1 MSQNDL
7 LSYKENNNINNIN
20 SQGSVKLPEMD
31 LPPSYFQSLL
41 EFEDKYIDE
50 QKNKNVQID
59 QKEND
64 NDIKPNEAFYPLE
77 QDVKEEQ
84 NKNNNENVDF
94 YNEEFFGLDNK
105 EKKDEVKNRNNIK
118 EIKEEK
124 IGVKNN
130 NSENNQEKDE
140 EYLDV
145 NDFFFSEDNEEKQ
158 DSQLNKQNIEN
169 KEEKDNNIINKE
181 QIIKKEN
188 KESPDSFLL
197 TEEDINLFKDNFLQ
211 EEEKPKANNNNIN
224 CTNNNK
230 NNKNKIIDDNK
241 EINNDNIDFE
251 DIVDLNYVNE
261 LDYDYEDEDYKYNYN
276 NKNINDINDI
286 NNINK
291 KSNENKNNIK
301 SKNIKNKNNN
311 EIINNND
318 YDYNYLTEKNSPKHS
333 NDSDSENSETYYQN
347 KKPSKHKYIDNGM
360 NKIKNN
366 PNTDDLDAD
375 YGIKWDINNS
385 NCILPDLA
393 KLRKPQPWDEDVI
406 DITQRIFGYKSF
418 RKFQLEII
426 NAYLMNKDIFA
437 CMPTGS
443 GKSLCYQIP
452 AVLSENTVTIVVM
465 PLISLILDQAK
476 FLTGLGIKVLYLE
489 GGVNPRF
496 LNIKSLFQNESS
508 LDNIKIVFITPE
520 KLNAK
525 NGATF
530 EFLDKLYSEGLF
542 KRIVIDEA
550 HCVSQWGRDF
560 RPDYLEL
567 KKIKKQYP
575 KVTILAL
582 TATAPK
588 KVRDDVIYQLGMEKP
603 FFFQLSYNRPN
614 LYLEIRKKKL
624 YYDPIED
631 MAKILK
637 KFYKNKC
644 GLIYCNSKIECEKI
658 SNILKKNYDI
668 NCAFYHAGMT
678 DADRREI
685 QDNWMNDEIK
695 VVVATVAFG
704 MGINKLD
711 VRFVIHFGLPK
722 SFELYY
728 QEIGRAGRDG
738 EPSRCILYYDQS
750 DRKTI
755 HFLLSKNNDPSKES
769 EDLRGLTQMI
779 DFCEQEFECRRVT
792 ALSYFD
798 EKFDREKCNSMC
810 DNCFKSLKC
819 ENKDVTKECRIIL
832 GLLYVLGNNRFQ
844 QTATQIND
852 YLRGKKEL
860 DKIGRKKEF
869 FGRLSNFSIQD
880 INKMIRYLII
890 KKYAEE
896 KLVKGTY
903 AVWSVVQITKFG
915 EQSFMNDDIVI
926 KIPFK
931 KTKYLSNEEKNEYNK
946 KNKNKNE
953 TIEHTG
959 YHRNYEGNTTDFKS
973 KDYLKY
979 EYIVDNTKD
988 YGLCNPTEFE
998 DLFEQLK
1005 NVRRNLVKKE
1015 NEKRRKA
1022 ANDWNYTVCNLDDI
1036 FTDTGLKELVRKLPT
1051 TIEELNKKN
1060 IFGVSET
1067 NLKQYGQEF
1076 LPTII
1081 KFLNVYNIN
1090 IEKRKKNLEKERNRG
1105 MKPTSPSLGDT
1116 LKSLGVEDIIT
1127 YDEFKENQ
1135 MKKNIK
1141 LNDVRDMNYVNNKKK
1156 RQVCDDDDEIEEV
1169 DLEQK
1174 RKGDEMRLRRTNMNS
1189 EVFQKIANKHGK
1201 KNKKAKFL

>member
-1 MSQNDL
+1 MSQNDDL
-7 LSYKENNNINNIN
+7 LNFNENNNIN
-20 SQGSVKLPEMD
+20 SQGSFKLPDMAVSQ
-31 LPPSYFQSLL
+31 SYFQSLL
-41 EFEDKYIDE
+41 EFEDKYIED
-50 QKNKNVQID
+50 QKNKKEQK
-59 QKEND
+59 QKEEEINAKD
-64 NDIKPNEAFYPLE
+64 AFYPLE
-77 QDVKEEQ
+77 QGEEEQ
-84 NKNNNENVDF
+84 NKNENIDC
-94 YNEEFFGLDNK
+94 YNEEFFGLGKK
-105 EKKDEVKNRNNIK
+105 EEKNVGNNCNNIK
-118 EIKEEK
+118 EKNEEK
-124 IGVKNN
+124 NGVKNSN
-130 NSENNQEKDE
+130 ENNKDIDE
-140 EYLDV
+140 GFLDV
-145 NDFFFSEDNEEKQ
+145 NDFFFGDDNEEKHEN
-158 DSQLNKQNIEN
+158 DTHKQKVEN
-169 KEEKDNNIINKE
+169 KEI
-181 QIIKKEN
+181 KEN
-188 KESPDSFLL
+188 KKFDKVPDNKESIDSFPL
-197 TEEDINLFKDNFLQ
+197 TEEDINLFKNNYLQ
-211 EEEKPKANNNNIN
+211 DEEKSVKNNNNASNKNLNKISEPN
-224 CTNNNK
+224 KINNNK
-230 NNKNKIIDDNK
+230 VIDDND
-241 EINNDNIDFE
+241 EINDENLDFE
-251 DIVDLNYVNE
+251 DIVDLNKIDE
-261 LDYDYEDEDYKYNYN
+261 LDYDYDNMDNDNDMDNDNNIVNKKINNNKNNTSNQSSSQSDNDNNYNYN
-276 NKNINDINDI
+276 HD
-286 NNINK
+286 
-291 KSNENKNNIK
+291 
-301 SKNIKNKNNN
+301 
-311 EIINNND
+311 
-318 YDYNYLTEKNSPKHS
+318 YLTNQNIPDNY
-333 NDSDSENSETYYQN
+333 NDSDSDKNITIY
-347 KKPSKHKYIDNGM
+347 PSKRTNKSKNKYIDNGM

-366 PNTDDLDAD
+366 SNIDDAD
-375 YGIKWDINNS
+375 TDYGNSWDITNS
-385 NCILPDLA
+385 NCILPDLE

-406 DITQRIFGYKSF
+406 DINQRIFGYKSF

-465 PLISLILDQAK
+465 PLISLILDQSK
-476 FLTGLGIKVLYLE
+476 FLAGLGIKVLYLE
-489 GGVNPRF
+489 GGVDPRCI
-496 LNIKSLFQNESS
+496 NIKNFFQNESS
-508 LDNIKIVFITPE
+508 LDNVKIIFITPE
-520 KLNAK
+520 KLNSK

-530 EFLDKLYSEGLF
+530 EFLQKLYSEGLF

-567 KKIKKQYP
+567 KKIKRQFP

-588 KVRDDVIYQLGMEKP
+588 KVRDDVIYQLDMEKP
-603 FFFQLSYNRPN
+603 YFFQLSYNRPN

-624 YYDPIED
+624 FYDPIED

-637 KFYKNKC
+637 RYYKNKC

-678 DADRREI
+678 DSARREI

-755 HFLLSKNNDPSKES
+755 HFLISKNNDPGKES

-798 EKFDREKCNSMC
+798 EKFDREKCNLMC
-810 DNCFKSLKC
+810 DNCYKSLKC

-832 GLLYVLGNNRFQ
+832 GLLYVLGNYKFQ
-844 QTATQIND
+844 HTSTQIND

-860 DKIGRKKEF
+860 DKFGRKKEY
-869 FGRLSNFSIQD
+869 FGRLSNFTIQD

-896 KLVKGTY
+896 KLIKGTY
-903 AVWSVVQITKFG
+903 AVWSVIQITKFG

-931 KTKYLSNEEKNEYNK
+931 KTKYLPIDTKNENNK
-946 KNKNKNE
+946 KNNNKNE
-953 TIEHTG
+953 VIEHTG
-959 YHRNYEGNTTDFKS
+959 YHRNFEGNTTDFKG
-973 KDYLKY
+973 KEYLKY

-1005 NVRRNLVKKE
+1005 NIRRNLVKRE
-1015 NEKRRKA
+1015 NEKRRKE
-1022 ANDWNYTVCNLDDI
+1022 ANDWNYVGCNLDDI
-1036 FTDTGLKELVRKLPT
+1036 FTDAGLKELVRKLPT

-1105 MKPTSPSLGDT
+1105 IKPSSPSLGDT
-1116 LKSLGVEDIIT
+1116 LKSLGVEDIVT

-1141 LNDVRDMNYVNNKKK
+1141 LNDVRDMNYVNSKRKKHT
-1156 RQVCDDDDEIEEV
+1156 CDDDEIEEV

-1174 RKGDEMRLRRTNMNS
+1174 RRGDEMRLRRANLNS
-1189 EVFQKIANKHGK
+1189 EVFAKIANKNNK
-1201 KNKKAKFL
+1201 KHKKAKFL